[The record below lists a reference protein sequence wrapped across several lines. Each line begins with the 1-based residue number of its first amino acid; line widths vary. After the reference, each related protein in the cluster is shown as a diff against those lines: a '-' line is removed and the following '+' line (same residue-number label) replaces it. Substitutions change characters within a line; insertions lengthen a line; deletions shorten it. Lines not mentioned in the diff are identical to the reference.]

1 MNPIEGVYIKN
12 CGRLKPDNEIMSW
25 SGGMRP
31 TKKPISGDSHVVI
44 YSSATEVTSNTRTRR
59 RTLICWRPR
68 LVRKYAQIFFCT
80 HYLYQ
85 NAKFSE
91 NETQGNC
98 ELRETNND
106 QGYIYEHTFSFETKL
121 YTISLPFAAWDVQCS
136 LVRLHQQTNM
146 SLLQ

>member
-1 MNPIEGVYIKN
+1 MLSFIALPLRLHQIREHAEEHLFAEGTVWCEN
-12 CGRLKPDNEIMSW
+12 M
-25 SGGMRP
+25 
-31 TKKPISGDSHVVI
+31 
-44 YSSATEVTSNTRTRR
+44 
-59 RTLICWRPR
+59 
-68 LVRKYAQIFFCT
+68 QIFFCT

-136 LVRLHQQTNM
+136 LVRLYQQTNM